1 MQATSTTLTARPSGS
16 DDAALLKGISWG
28 GFALVA
34 LLFGIWSLQSAL
46 APLRLVSTGGGF
58 NFMVGWLSFWIA
70 MLVGGFT
77 LFVVSVITLNLAIR
91 AGFDNAWIVFPV
103 ALVGSLAAAL
113 ISTLAG
119 TAPHGLDFGSGGFST
134 TAFWADW
141 AMAIAVG
148 YLVIRRIEMTRQDT
162 QRFELQSKATEVRQM
177 GARLTVLEAQIEP
190 HFLFNTL
197 SNIRRLCQ
205 QDLQRGRAMLAQ
217 LSHYLH
223 AALPRIRRD
232 HALLSDEIDLAV
244 AYLELQKIRMGE
256 RLSVTLDIPDAHRK
270 ASMPTM
276 MLVTLVE
283 NAIKHGL
290 SPLPEGGS
298 ICVTSLRDGDCLR
311 VTVADTGRGFVAESG
326 NGVGLANIR
335 DRLAALYGDKASFRL
350 EGNLP
355 RGVQAII
362 TIPWSCEAGNE

>member
-1 MQATSTTLTARPSGS
+1 MDFTALSEEVSAT
-16 DDAALLKGISWG
+16 DNALLKGISWR

-34 LLFGIWSLQSAL
+34 LLFGIWSLQAAL
-46 APLRLVSTGGGF
+46 VPIRLVASGIGSGLL
-58 NFMVGWLSFWIA
+58 VAWVSFWIA

-77 LFVVSVITLNLAIR
+77 LFVTSVVALNLAIR
-91 AGFDNAWIVFPV
+91 AGIDSAWIVFPV

-113 ISTLAG
+113 IGTLTGA
-119 TAPHGLDFGSGGFST
+119 APHGLDFGEGGFAV

-148 YLVIRRIEMTRQDT
+148 YLVIQRIAAAREDT
-162 QRFELQSKATEVRQM
+162 HRVELQRTATEVRQM

-205 QDLQRGRAMLAQ
+205 QDRDNGRNMLAH
-217 LSHYLH
+217 LSRYLR
-223 AALPRIRRD
+223 AALPKMRRD
-232 HALLSDEIDLAV
+232 HATLADEVELAM

-256 RLSVTLDIPDAHRK
+256 RLSVLVRIPDEHRG

-290 SPLPEGGS
+290 SPLPDGGS
-298 ICVTSLRDGDCLR
+298 IVITSVRHGDCLDL
-311 VTVADTGRGFVAESG
+311 TVSDTGRGFVAGSG
-326 NGVGLANIR
+326 SGVGLSNIR
-335 DRLAALYGDKASFRL
+335 ARLSALYGDQASLRL
-350 EGNLP
+350 AGNQP
-355 RGVQAII
+355 RGVQATIS
-362 TIPWSCEAGNE
+362 IPWSDEAGST